1 MRRCCTKTKGD
12 QVLILMSAALGLDN
26 FLDNVCR
33 IRLCNH
39 IGFIGSKDFSYN
51 GGFGVIRSRLN

>member
-1 MRRCCTKTKGD
+1 MRRCCTKIKGD

-33 IRLCNH
+33 IRLATT
-39 IGFIGSKDFSYN
+39 
-51 GGFGVIRSRLN
+51 